1 MPKPTIKLKIIVAI
15 ALIVALVSA
24 VLATISVRQLQNET
38 TSSITK
44 QMQDV
49 GDATAQFIDSWLST
63 RADMLLANESLI
75 ANQPNV
81 DRELLVTKRAGHF
94 LSVYA
99 GFSDGRIAYGDKSED
114 WPADYDPRTRPWYKN
129 ANQSSKLIITEPYQ
143 DFDGS
148 LVVSLAKSFNGR
160 YQGVIA
166 ADVTV
171 TDIVDQVLNLKLS
184 NGFAFLVDGSN
195 SIVAYRDTELSRQ
208 PLTELDAELTPA
220 FIDSASRQGKLV
232 TFDLKGEDKLLAA
245 IDVPNTDW
253 TLGIV
258 EDKSDAYAS
267 VSEQITFVVVASVIL
282 FIVIAFI
289 AGALIKQLLKPLSEL
304 TGAVHAL
311 SAGEGDL
318 TQRINIVRQDEIGEL
333 AEYMN
338 AFLAQLQQM
347 VGKAVNQSMTLSQS
361 AEECRTHA
369 LQSSQLVDKQQND
382 VDQIATA
389 IHEMSATANEVASH
403 AEDTATSAQQAEQ
416 SCQEGLSVV
425 SDNRNAITQLADQV
439 ERATNVIRELDENA
453 QSINQI
459 IATIQGVAEQT
470 NLLALNAAI
479 EAARA
484 GEQGRGF
491 AVVADEVRVLS
502 QRTHDSTEEI
512 RNMIETLQHTT
523 QRAVDDMMQSNNMA
537 TSSVERAEA
546 ASERLNQITTA
557 ISTISEMAIQ
567 IASAAEEQ
575 RAVTDDINR
584 NTQAVKDLS
593 YEIHQQASAT
603 GDQGESMAQAARDMH
618 QDLSKFKV

>member
-1 MPKPTIKLKIIVAI
+1 M
-15 ALIVALVSA
+15 
-24 VLATISVRQLQNET
+24 
-38 TSSITK
+38 
-44 QMQDV
+44 
-49 GDATAQFIDSWLST
+49 
-63 RADMLLANESLI
+63 
-75 ANQPNV
+75 
-81 DRELLVTKRAGHF
+81 
-94 LSVYA
+94 
-99 GFSDGRIAYGDKSED
+99 
-114 WPADYDPRTRPWYKN
+114 
-129 ANQSSKLIITEPYQ
+129 
-143 DFDGS
+143 
-148 LVVSLAKSFNGR
+148 VSLAKAFNGQ

-171 TDIVDQVLNLKLS
+171 TDIVEQVLNLKLS
-184 NGFAFLVDGSN
+184 NGFAFLVDGEN
-195 SIVAYRDTELSRQ
+195 RIVAYRDTDLSRQ
-208 PLTELDAELTPA
+208 PLTDLDDELTRNFMA
-220 FIDSASRQGKLV
+220 NASAQRQLTTFELNGK
-232 TFDLKGEDKLLAA
+232 EKLLAA
-245 IDVPNTDW
+245 ITVPNTDW

-258 EDKSDAYAS
+258 EDKAQAYAS
-267 VSEQITFVVVASVIL
+267 VSEQITFVVIATVIL
-282 FIVIAFI
+282 FVVIAFI

-304 TGAVHAL
+304 TAAVRTL

-318 TQRINIVRQDEIGEL
+318 TQRINIARRDEIGEL
-333 AEYMN
+333 AEYVN

-389 IHEMSATANEVASH
+389 IHEMSTTANEVASH

-425 SDNRNAITQLADQV
+425 GDNRDAITQLAQQV

-523 QRAVDDMMQSNNMA
+523 QRAVDDMTQSNEMA
-537 TSSVERAEA
+537 TSSVDRAEA

-557 ISTISEMAIQ
+557 IGRISEMAIQ

-603 GDQGESMAQAARDMH
+603 GDQGDSMAQAAQDMH

>member
-129 ANQSSKLIITEPYQ
+129 ANQSSELIITEPYQ

-258 EDKSDAYAS
+258 EDKSEAYAS

-304 TGAVHAL
+304 TGAVHTL

-382 VDQIATA
+382 V
-389 IHEMSATANEVASH
+389 
-403 AEDTATSAQQAEQ
+403 
-416 SCQEGLSVV
+416 
-425 SDNRNAITQLADQV
+425 
-439 ERATNVIRELDENA
+439 
-453 QSINQI
+453 
-459 IATIQGVAEQT
+459 
-470 NLLALNAAI
+470 
-479 EAARA
+479 
-484 GEQGRGF
+484 
-491 AVVADEVRVLS
+491 
-502 QRTHDSTEEI
+502 
-512 RNMIETLQHTT
+512 
-523 QRAVDDMMQSNNMA
+523 
-537 TSSVERAEA
+537 
-546 ASERLNQITTA
+546 
-557 ISTISEMAIQ
+557 
-567 IASAAEEQ
+567 
-575 RAVTDDINR
+575 
-584 NTQAVKDLS
+584 
-593 YEIHQQASAT
+593 
-603 GDQGESMAQAARDMH
+603 
-618 QDLSKFKV
+618 

>member
-1 MPKPTIKLKIIVAI
+1 MH
-15 ALIVALVSA
+15 
-24 VLATISVRQLQNET
+24 
-38 TSSITK
+38 
-44 QMQDV
+44 DV
-49 GDATAQFIDSWLST
+49 GDATTQFIDSWLST
-63 RADMLLANESLI
+63 RADMLLANETLI
-75 ANQPNV
+75 ANNANV

-114 WPADYDPRTRPWYKN
+114 WPADYDPRTRPWY
-129 ANQSSKLIITEPYQ
+129 QSASGVNELIITEPYQ

-148 LVVSLAKSFNGR
+148 LVVSLAKAFNGQ

-171 TDIVDQVLNLKLS
+171 TDIVEQVLNLKLS
-184 NGFAFLVDGSN
+184 NGFAFLVDGEN
-195 SIVAYRDTELSRQ
+195 RLVAYRDTDLSRQ
-208 PLTELDAELTPA
+208 PLTDLDDELTRNFMA
-220 FIDSASRQGKLV
+220 NASAQRQLTTFELNGK
-232 TFDLKGEDKLLAA
+232 EKLLAA
-245 IDVPNTDW
+245 ITVPNTDW

-258 EDKSDAYAS
+258 EDKAQAYAS
-267 VSEQITFVVVASVIL
+267 VSEQITFVMIASVIL
-282 FIVIAFI
+282 FVVIAFI
-289 AGALIKQLLKPLSEL
+289 AGALIKQLLKPLGEL
-304 TGAVHAL
+304 TAAVRTL

-318 TQRINIVRQDEIGEL
+318 TQRINIARRDEIGEL
-333 AEYMN
+333 AEYVN

-389 IHEMSATANEVASH
+389 IHEMSTTANEVASH

-416 SCQEGLSVV
+416 SCQEGLRVV
-425 SDNRNAITQLADQV
+425 GDNRDAITQLAQQV

-523 QRAVDDMMQSNNMA
+523 QRAVDDMTQSNEMA
-537 TSSVERAEA
+537 TSSVDRAEA

-557 ISTISEMAIQ
+557 IGRISEMAIQ

-603 GDQGESMAQAARDMH
+603 GDQGDSMAQAAQDMH